1 MTNENKLDA
10 AQVGKM
16 YVTAV
21 SFQYYAKEN
30 GAYDSKAQAYKIIPA
45 RWDIS
50 ATLNDSPE
58 RYGNKQTMTIQVE
71 QGIGQKLAEFLLPVI
86 IADASRKAQQLADDS
101 KAMLAVLGE
110 RTIACIANP

>member
-1 MTNENKLDA
+1 MTKENNLDA

-16 YVTAV
+16 FVTAV
-21 SFQYYAKEN
+21 SFQYHAKEA
-30 GAYDSKAQAYKIIPA
+30 GAYDNKANKYKEIPA

-50 ATLNDSPE
+50 ATLQESPE
-58 RYGNKQTMTIQVE
+58 RYGNKQTMTIQLE